1 MGAINKTEFENIVGI
16 ISNEQKEKAE
26 IKEEREAGFSSDEV
40 GYLQAKETLRKS
52 KIQNDLL
59 EETLAKQKQDR
70 GQRKD
75 YASMI
80 FNFMS
85 LYMLGVFFVL
95 VMSGIGCNDFNVSDS
110 VLITLLGTTT
120 ATVIGV
126 FNFVA
131 RYLFHNKDR

>member
-1 MGAINKTEFENIVGI
+1 MGAINKTAFENIVGI

-85 LYMLGVFFVL
+85 LYMFGVFFVL
-95 VMSGIGCNDFNVSDS
+95 VLSGIGCNDFNVSDS

-131 RYLFHNKDR
+131 RYLFHNKEK